1 MSDVIL
7 FYKKNVKIFVLC
19 VQKFLKKAGFLFP
32 SANGNYGN
40 RVASYSAKR
49 KKNSRISIYRIC
61 GGRVYIGGVYVQ
73 IITLK
78 FRVC

>member
-49 KKNSRISIYRIC
+49 KKNP
-61 GGRVYIGGVYVQ
+61 GFLFIGYVEVVF
-73 IITLK
+73 ILEAFMFK
-78 FRVC
+78 LSH